1 MWHRVF
7 GSTAGEPDSATLAG
21 RLRDEGI
28 DAAPHFKGDDLGW
41 TEGEL
46 HLPGGGSPILLA
58 RYLTAEDE
66 LRDDLNGYAAE
77 LETMDYEP
85 NHRMLMER
93 GIQTQQLIT
102 LRKPVDHADEIR
114 LDRVFEITL
123 RHLASATD
131 GVYQIDGRG
140 WFAADGTKLLTE
152 Y

>member
-7 GSTAGEPDSATLAG
+7 GSTAAEPDPAALAA
-21 RLRDEGI
+21 RLRKEGI
-28 DAAPHFKGDDLGW
+28 DVAPHFKGDDLGW

-46 HLPGGGSPILLA
+46 QLPGGGSPVLLA
-58 RYLTAEDE
+58 RYLTAEDD

-93 GIQTQQLIT
+93 VIQTQQLIT
-102 LRKPVDHADEIR
+102 IRRPVDHADEVR
-114 LDRVFEITL
+114 LDRLIEVTVRQF
-123 RHLASATD
+123 AAATA
-131 GVYQIDGRG
+131 GVYQIDGQG